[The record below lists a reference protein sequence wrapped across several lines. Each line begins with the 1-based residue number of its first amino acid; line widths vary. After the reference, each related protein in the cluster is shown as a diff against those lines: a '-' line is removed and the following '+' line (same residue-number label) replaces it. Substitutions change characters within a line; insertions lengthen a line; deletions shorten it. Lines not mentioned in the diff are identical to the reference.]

1 MRRLLPVLL
10 IAPVLTACGLGDASA
25 EEFCEAYTAVYGST
39 LEEDLSDEEAL
50 TGLRD
55 WADELE
61 QVGPA
66 EDMSDEARAGFEAT
80 VAAIQE
86 LPADASAEDVAAL
99 DQGLE
104 GDAVD
109 ERQAYAEYVTQVC
122 LNQQ

>member
-1 MRRLLPVLL
+1 VVRRLLPVLL
-10 IAPVLTACGLGDASA
+10 LAPGITACGFGDVSA

-61 QVGPA
+61 RVGPA

-80 VAAIQE
+80 VSAIQA

-104 GDAVD
+104 GEAAE

-122 LNQQ
+122 LD